1 MHALEYRARLPPVV
15 GSDLRQGFRA
25 LARRHERVRAEPGR
39 VARLHGRGALAHGAH
54 ATLNGI
60 RAGRWTAAARAAEM
74 GAMEATSDPA
84 LEARYRKLTDEL
96 RCLVCQNQTIADS
109 NVDLAK
115 DLRRQVR
122 QMMADG
128 ATDDEILDYMV
139 ARYGDFVRYRPPL
152 TPRTWLLWSAPVLML
167 VIGLLVGLSIIRRRA
182 SMDPDLDDTG
192 DRPA

>member
-1 MHALEYRARLPPVV
+1 MHPSTHVAHPRRVRDSAAHLLALLLAFVAV
-15 GSDLRQGFRA
+15 GAAQPA
-25 LARRHERVRAEPGR
+25 LAIDSEPGFD
-39 VARLHGRGALAHGAH
+39 
-54 ATLNGI
+54 
-60 RAGRWTAAARAAEM
+60 
-74 GAMEATSDPA
+74 DPA

-167 VIGLLVGLSIIRRRA
+167 VVGLLVGLSIVRRRA
-182 SMDPDLDDTG
+182 TMDPDLDDTG